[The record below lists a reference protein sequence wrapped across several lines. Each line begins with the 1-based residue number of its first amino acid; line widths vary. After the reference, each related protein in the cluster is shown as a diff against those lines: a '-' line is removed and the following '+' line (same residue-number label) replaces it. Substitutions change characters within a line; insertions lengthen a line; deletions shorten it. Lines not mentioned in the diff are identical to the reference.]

1 MSGYGDDAGFEAWM
15 TATGRSVPV
24 SAPSSAVLRQRASD
38 YLDALY
44 GARFTGYPTG
54 GLDQER
60 AWPRTGATAQ
70 GHRRSLSNV
79 VPAAVSGRPTA
90 AAWHEANNPGSL
102 SVAVSAAAAVK
113 REKIDVIDTEYF
125 ASGASAIDDAT
136 VRLSEVEGL
145 LAPFLRKA
153 GAREPM
159 VLVV

>member
-44 GARFTGYPTG
+44 GAQFTGYPSG

-70 GHRRSLSNV
+70 GQAIASDV
-79 VPAAVSGRPTA
+79 IPAAVVKASYA
-90 AAWHEANNPGSL
+90 AAWHEANNAGSL
-102 SVAVSAAAAVK
+102 SVATSAAAAVK
-113 REKIDVIDTEYF
+113 REKIDVIETEYF
-125 ASGASAIDDAT
+125 GGGASAIDDAT
-136 VRLSEVEGL
+136 VRLSGVDGL

>member
-1 MSGYGDDAGFEAWM
+1 MSGYGDDTGFEAWM

-70 GHRRSLSNV
+70 GQAIASDVIPPAV
-79 VPAAVSGRPTA
+79 VRASYA
-90 AAWHEANNPGSL
+90 AAWHEANNAGSL
-102 SVAVSAAAAVK
+102 SVATSAAAAVK
-113 REKIDVIDTEYF
+113 REEVGMIKTEYF
-125 ASGASAIDDAT
+125 GAGASAIDDAT
-136 VRLSEVEGL
+136 VRISGVDGL
-145 LAPFLRKA
+145 LAPFLRSA
-153 GAREPM
+153 TAREPM

>member
-44 GARFTGYPTG
+44 GARFTGSPTG

-60 AWPRTGATAQ
+60 AWPRTGATAW
-70 GHRRSLSNV
+70 GTAILDSV
-79 VPAAVSGRPTA
+79 VPSAVIRASYS

>member
-44 GARFTGYPTG
+44 GAQFTGYPSG

-60 AWPRTGATAQ
+60 AWPRTGATTQ
-70 GHRRSLSNV
+70 GQAIASDV
-79 VPAAVSGRPTA
+79 IPAAVERASYA

-113 REKIDVIDTEYF
+113 REKIDVIETEYF